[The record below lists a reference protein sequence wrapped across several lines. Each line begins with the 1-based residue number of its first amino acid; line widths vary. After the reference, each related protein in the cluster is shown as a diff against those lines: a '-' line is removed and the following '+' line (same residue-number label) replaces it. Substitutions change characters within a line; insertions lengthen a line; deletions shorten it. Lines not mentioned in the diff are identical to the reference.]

1 MGWFSPY
8 KRHANSFNYTPRY
21 YDPAKEA
28 REQRRAELRGER
40 SDDNGEYTPGKY
52 IKAKREARD
61 LKREQEAKK
70 GRSDKQM
77 KMWTMVVALMLI
89 VALVYILVPRLGA
102 IFEMATT
109 NSSAPAQKEFE
120 RQQQE
125 IEEFDPYAP
134 LIIVPNDYQEGD
146 EIEIIEE

>member
-8 KRHANSFNYTPRY
+8 KRHANSFNYKPRF
-21 YDPAKEA
+21 YDLDKEA

-40 SDDNGEYTPGKY
+40 IEDDGEYTPGKY
-52 IKAKREARD
+52 IKAKREARE

-70 GRSDKQM
+70 AGAEKQM
-77 KMWTMVVALMLI
+77 KMWTMIVGLMLI
-89 VALVYILVPRLGA
+89 AALIYILVPRLGA

-109 NSSAPAQKEFE
+109 DSATKQYE

-125 IEEFDPYAP
+125 VEEFDPYAP

>member
-21 YDPAKEA
+21 FDPAKEE

-40 SDDNGEYTPGKY
+40 LDDQGEYTPGKY
-52 IKAKREARD
+52 IKAKRAARD
-61 LKREQEAKK
+61 LRKEQEAKK
-70 GRSDKQM
+70 SKSDKQM
-77 KMWTMVVALMLI
+77 KMWTMGVALMLLFVFI
-89 VALVYILVPRLGA
+89 YLLIPRLGA

-109 NSSAPAQKEFE
+109 DSTQKKFE
-120 RQQQE
+120 QQQQE
-125 IEEFDPYAP
+125 VEEFNPYAP
-134 LIIVPNDYQEGD
+134 LIIVPNDYEEGD

>member
-21 YDPAKEA
+21 YDPAKEE

-40 SDDNGEYTPGKY
+40 LDDSGEYTPGKY

-61 LKREQEAKK
+61 LRKEQEAKK
-70 GRSDKQM
+70 GKSDKQM
-77 KMWTMVVALMLI
+77 KMWTMGVALMLLFVLI
-89 VALVYILVPRLGA
+89 YLLIPRLGA

-109 NSSAPAQKEFE
+109 DSSQKKFE
-120 RQQQE
+120 QAQQE
-125 IEEFDPYAP
+125 VEEFNPYAP
-134 LIIVPNDYQEGD
+134 LIIVPNDYEEGE

>member
-40 SDDNGEYTPGKY
+40 VQDEGEYTLGKY
-52 IKAKREARD
+52 IRAKREARD
-61 LKREQEAKK
+61 LRQQQEAAKNK
-70 GRSDKQM
+70 SEKRM
-77 KMWTMVVALMLI
+77 KMWTMCVAILLLA
-89 VALVYILVPRLGA
+89 ALVYMLIPRIGA

-109 NSSAPAQKEFE
+109 DSSVQKEFE
-120 RQQQE
+120 RQEQQVK
-125 IEEFDPYAP
+125 EFDPYAP
-134 LIIVPNDYQEGD
+134 LIIVPNDYEEGD
-146 EIEIIEE
+146 EIEIIE

>member
-21 YDPAKEA
+21 FDPAKEE

-40 SDDNGEYTPGKY
+40 LDDQGEYTPGKY
-52 IKAKREARD
+52 IKAKLAARD
-61 LKREQEAKK
+61 LRKEQEAKK
-70 GRSDKQM
+70 GKSDKQM
-77 KMWTMVVALMLI
+77 KMWTMGVALMLLFVLI
-89 VALVYILVPRLGA
+89 YLLIPRLGA

-109 NSSAPAQKEFE
+109 DSTQKKFE
-120 RQQQE
+120 QQQQE
-125 IEEFDPYAP
+125 VEEFNPYAP
-134 LIIVPNDYQEGD
+134 LIIVPNDYEEGD

>member
-21 YDPAKEA
+21 FDPAKEE

-40 SDDNGEYTPGKY
+40 LDDSGEYTPGKY
-52 IKAKREARD
+52 IKAKRAARD
-61 LKREQEAKK
+61 LRKEQEAKK
-70 GRSDKQM
+70 GKSDKQM
-77 KMWTMVVALMLI
+77 KMWTMGVALMLLFVLI
-89 VALVYILVPRLGA
+89 YLLIPRLGA

-109 NSSAPAQKEFE
+109 DSTQKKFE
-120 RQQQE
+120 QQQQE
-125 IEEFDPYAP
+125 VEEFNPYAP
-134 LIIVPNDYQEGD
+134 LIIVPNDYEEGD

>member
-40 SDDNGEYTPGKY
+40 VQDEGEYTPGKY
-52 IKAKREARD
+52 IRAKREARD
-61 LKREQEAKK
+61 LRQQQEAAKNK
-70 GRSDKQM
+70 SEKRM
-77 KMWTMVVALMLI
+77 KMWTMCVAILLLAVLVYMLI
-89 VALVYILVPRLGA
+89 PRIGA

-109 NSSAPAQKEFE
+109 DSSVQKEFE
-120 RQQQE
+120 RQEQQVK
-125 IEEFDPYAP
+125 EFDPYAP
-134 LIIVPNDYQEGD
+134 LIIVPNDYEEGD
-146 EIEIIEE
+146 EIEIIE

>member
-1 MGWFSPY
+1 MGFFSPY
-8 KRHANSFNYTPRY
+8 KRHANQFSYTPRY
-21 YDPAKEA
+21 YDPEKEA

-40 SDDNGEYTPGKY
+40 SDDTGEYTPGKY
-52 IKAKREARD
+52 IRTQSEARQQSRAKRKSNVLGGSTRIIS
-61 LKREQEAKK
+61 L
-70 GRSDKQM
+70 
-77 KMWTMVVALMLI
+77 VVVML
-89 VALVYILVPRLGA
+89 LVFLFVYVLVPRVGA

-109 NSSAPAQKEFE
+109 DSATKQYE

-125 IEEFDPYAP
+125 VDEFDPYAP

>member
-21 YDPAKEA
+21 FDPAKEE

-40 SDDNGEYTPGKY
+40 LDDQGEYTPGKY
-52 IKAKREARD
+52 IKAKRAARD
-61 LKREQEAKK
+61 LRKEQEAKK
-70 GRSDKQM
+70 GKSDKQM
-77 KMWTMVVALMLI
+77 KMWTMGVALMLLFVLI
-89 VALVYILVPRLGA
+89 YLLIPRLGA

-109 NSSAPAQKEFE
+109 DSMQKKFE
-120 RQQQE
+120 QQQQE
-125 IEEFDPYAP
+125 VEEFNPYAP
-134 LIIVPNDYQEGD
+134 LIIVPNDYEEGD

>member
-8 KRHANSFNYTPRY
+8 KRHANDFNYTPRY
-21 YDPAKEA
+21 YDPEKEA

-40 SDDNGEYTPGKY
+40 IDDDGEYTPGKY
-52 IKAKREARD
+52 IRAKREARD
-61 LKREQEAKK
+61 LRREKEAKK
-70 GRSDKQM
+70 GNTEKRM
-77 KMWTMVVALMLI
+77 KMWTMGVALMLLA
-89 VALVYILVPRLGA
+89 ALIYMLIPRLGA

-109 NSSAPAQKEFE
+109 DSSSKKFE
-120 RQQQE
+120 LQQQE
-125 IEEFDPYAP
+125 VEAFDPYAP

>member
-28 REQRRAELRGER
+28 REQRRAELRGTKL
-40 SDDNGEYTPGKY
+40 DDDSEYTPGKY
-52 IKAKREARD
+52 IRAKREARD

-70 GRSDKQM
+70 SKSDKRM
-77 KMWTMVVALMLI
+77 KMWTMVVGVMLVAALI
-89 VALVYILVPRLGA
+89 YILIPRLGA
-102 IFEMATT
+102 IFELATT
-109 NSSAPAQKEFE
+109 NNSGSSQREFE

-134 LIIVPNDYQEGD
+134 LIIVPNDYEEGD
-146 EIEIIEE
+146 EIEIIE

>member
-40 SDDNGEYTPGKY
+40 KEDDGEYTPGKY
-52 IKAKREARD
+52 IRAKREARD

-70 GRSDKQM
+70 AGSDKRM
-77 KMWTMVVALMLI
+77 KMWTMVVALMLLA
-89 VALVYILVPRLGA
+89 ALIYILVPRLGA
-102 IFEMATT
+102 IFELATT
-109 NSSAPAQKEFE
+109 DSAASKQFE
-120 RQQQE
+120 QQQQE
-125 IEEFDPYAP
+125 VEEFDPYAP
-134 LIIVPNDYQEGD
+134 LIIVPNDYEEGD
-146 EIEIIEE
+146 EIEIVE

>member
-21 YDPAKEA
+21 YDPDKEA
-28 REQRRAELRGER
+28 REQRRTELRGER
-40 SDDNGEYTPGKY
+40 LDDNGEYTPGKY

-70 GRSDKQM
+70 GRSDKRM
-77 KMWTMVVALMLI
+77 KMWTMGVALMLLF
-89 VALVYILVPRLGA
+89 VLVYLLIPRLGS

-109 NSSAPAQKEFE
+109 DSSQKKFE
-120 RQQQE
+120 KQQQE
-125 IEEFDPYAP
+125 IEEFNPYAP
-134 LIIVPNDYQEGD
+134 LIIVPNDYEEGD
-146 EIEIIEE
+146 EIEIIE

>member
-21 YDPAKEA
+21 FDPAKEE

-40 SDDNGEYTPGKY
+40 LDDQGEYTPGKY
-52 IKAKREARD
+52 IKAKRAARD
-61 LKREQEAKK
+61 LRKEQEAKK
-70 GRSDKQM
+70 GKSDKQM
-77 KMWTMVVALMLI
+77 KMWTMGVALMLLFVLI
-89 VALVYILVPRLGA
+89 YLLIPRLGA

-109 NSSAPAQKEFE
+109 DSTQKKFE
-120 RQQQE
+120 QQQQE
-125 IEEFDPYAP
+125 VEEFNPYAP
-134 LIIVPNDYQEGD
+134 LIIVPNDYEEGD